1 MTEIIHEHAATTDAG
16 SNTAMSFMIGIL
28 MLIVVAAIAFYFLG
42 AGRIFGG
49 VTNNVSTN
57 PSTPQVNVPDKV
69 DVNVNK

>member
-1 MTEIIHEHAATTDAG
+1 MAEVIHEHVAADS

-28 MLIVVAAIAFYFLG
+28 MLIVVAVIAFYFLG

-49 VTNNVSTN
+49 FNSAVNTGS
-57 PSTPQVNVPDKV
+57 STPQVNVPDKV